1 MNKQQQLQQKI
12 LSHLES
18 EPFFHIKELSKL
30 DRNEIKIKETLQQL
44 VDERL
49 VTKDKIG
56 AGQYYSLSSL
66 EGEYM
71 NKKNKMDELKSE
83 LKSLIGSGHELLQE
97 YVLQMGPEDEPIT
110 TKSQEAFAESDPSNA
125 QTLEN
130 VDPNENTDQIVQVE
144 TKQILPQSEL
154 ELMTDQAEILSDQ
167 LSQILK
173 QLTAK
178 TSKYNVQLKPSTV
191 KVRPSRKKMV
201 QTIK

>member
-71 NKKNKMDELKSE
+71 SKKNKMDELKSE
-83 LKSLIGSGHELLQE
+83 LKTIIASGQELVQE
-97 YVLQMGPEDEPIT
+97 YKLQMGPEEEPIT
-110 TKSQEAFAESDPSNA
+110 TKSQEQFAESDPNTT

-130 VDPNENTDQIVQVE
+130 VDPNENTDELVQVE
-144 TKQILPQSEL
+144 TKQILPKSEL
-154 ELMTDQAEILSDQ
+154 ELMTSQAEILSDQ

-191 KVRPSRKKMV
+191 KVLPSRKKMV